1 MSKQASPALI
11 GSFVLGGAALLV
23 LFVLIIAG
31 DSFFK
36 EERQYVIYF
45 QGTIFGLN
53 VGSNVM
59 FRGVRIG
66 YVSDI
71 DVLADFEGMEF
82 TVPVTI
88 NIRPDSIRAISSDKS
103 IRVQADEDVERLV
116 EQGLRASLASE
127 SMITGQLYIELDFF
141 PDTEIVYRGIDD
153 DMPEI
158 PSIPS
163 GIQEVIAEAQ
173 RFIADIQQNLDIPK
187 VMGDI
192 TSAIEGL
199 EAIIN
204 NPNTQNMT
212 GEINQ
217 TLAAVRS
224 TLDTVDTVVSDVGG
238 DMDPALKALI
248 DALETAESVL
258 TLAETQLRDDSDI
271 AYRLGTTLKEVE
283 AAARAIRVLADQLEQ
298 QPESILKGKK

>member
-59 FRGVRIG
+59 FRGVPIG

-248 DALETAESVL
+248 DALGTAESVL
-258 TLAETQLRDDSDI
+258 ALAETQLRDDSEI
-271 AYRLGTTLKEVE
+271 AYRLSTTLKEVE